1 MKLNKIYLFWWYIF
15 KSQKEEPVLQKC
27 DYFLL
32 GYFGHIQR
40 LIFNIK
46 ISDSN

>member
-15 KSQKEEPVLQKC
+15 KFQKEELVLPKC

-40 LIFNIK
+40 L
-46 ISDSN
+46 